1 MANTVL
7 KQIENELRR
16 IGAASIKTTLDRDFE
31 PQAGELLKVELG
43 PAYWHLQPQ
52 EFLQLLSEMPDKAGD
67 EAVKTAIGKKATGV
81 WPGPAPAGSRD
92 ATSI

>member
-1 MANTVL
+1 MPANVL
-7 KQIENELRR
+7 KEIQAELRR
-16 IGAASIKTTLDRDFE
+16 VGATTVRVSLDRDFE
-31 PQAGELLKVELG
+31 PKAGELVKVVLE

-52 EFLQLLSEMPDKAGD
+52 EFLQLLNELPDKAGD

-92 ATSI
+92 TTSI